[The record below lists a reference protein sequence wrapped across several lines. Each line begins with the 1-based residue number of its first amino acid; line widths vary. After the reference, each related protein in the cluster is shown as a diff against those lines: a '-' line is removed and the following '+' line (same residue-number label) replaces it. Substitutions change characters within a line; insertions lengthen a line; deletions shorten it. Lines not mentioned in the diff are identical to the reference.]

1 MYGKKG
7 IKQGTQATVTGV
19 QEGQEWELRP
29 KIHKTSFLQHWH
41 TEERMAMSRYKMR
54 VAEKTEV
61 MADLTYVQVL
71 QMPQQQRMGNQI
83 NTLEEHV
90 QLVNYVKSFNSI
102 NAIGAKVQLCTKWN
116 LGLMQQ
122 LANSD
127 SDREVITF
135 LRYGWP
141 LNHDGRATM
150 ITKFNHPT
158 ALRFPQQSTGLH

>member
-1 MYGKKG
+1 
-7 IKQGTQATVTGV
+7 
-19 QEGQEWELRP
+19 
-29 KIHKTSFLQHWH
+29 
-41 TEERMAMSRYKMR
+41 MSRYKMR

-61 MADLTYVQVL
+61 MADLTYVQVS

-90 QLVNYVKSFNSI
+90 QLVNYVKSFNNI

-158 ALRFPQQSTGLH
+158 ALRFPQQVQDYIKKEVSLNCLIGPFVTPPWMPAAVSPMSTRLKKDSNK